1 MRYQIYLY
9 RAPGGTQLNQSLS
22 PFPLL
27 SLILHLTISLFSIF
41 SILLNVYGGWFL
53 VQLNSWNN
61 NAQFTTCHGN
71 QKRIFLLEVPK
82 GPSLCKQRGNWTS
95 LLVVKAHNF
104 LLIFW
109 IPNGAHLSNKY
120 NFFFFFISSV
130 NNTACFPPL
139 LFLAPFPQKTQ
150 LFLFVSLCNSI
161 ENHKTY

>member
-120 NFFFFFISSV
+120 NFFFFLFQVLITLLVFLHYSSW
-130 NNTACFPPL
+130 PL
-139 LFLAPFPQKTQ
+139 SPKKHSYFCSSHFAIQ
-150 LFLFVSLCNSI
+150 
-161 ENHKTY
+161 